1 MTGSAGG
8 ATDGAGA
15 PWLQPVRDASGT
27 PWLEP
32 VSAPSGIP
40 WLEPVSAP
48 SAWSAADLERDRSW
62 VYELSARHSPG
73 ARRSARVAAL
83 AWQSTGIRVQ
93 ASS

>member
-40 WLEPVSAP
+40 GWSQPPWTWNATGRGFTSSRRAIRQAPDDPLVSRLCVA
-48 SAWSAADLERDRSW
+48 EH
-62 VYELSARHSPG
+62 RHTG
-73 ARRSARVAAL
+73 ASVIVI
-83 AWQSTGIRVQ
+83 T
-93 ASS
+93 

>member
-32 VSAPSGIP
+32 VSAPS
-40 WLEPVSAP
+40 
-48 SAWSAADLERDRSW
+48 AWSAADLERDRSW
-62 VYELSARHSPG
+62 VCPPTKATSSRRAIRQAPDDPLVSRLCVAEHRHTG
-73 ARRSARVAAL
+73 ASVIVI
-83 AWQSTGIRVQ
+83 T
-93 ASS
+93 